1 MAEQGV
7 VMRSLIFCDQSFAAV
22 PVADCDLVQYQT
34 CLAAFGHVTVLTS
47 VSQVEQ
53 QLHQQ
58 TFDTLLVLT
67 ETLHSQIQGL
77 IQRTLTSKPM
87 VIVVNAKTWQQVALT
102 DLLDCGRIT
111 FIPDML
117 TVNRL
122 TSVISLAQARFN
134 AASKTLA
141 EFKKLDDEIR
151 SIKLLSQAKLIVMQQ
166 GFDEAKAH
174 HIIQQQAMQ
183 KGLSVAQMSAQII
196 AVVSKQNTS
205 LAVDTLAVNNDSAP
219 HFGAIIPKADILSS
233 QHKGC

>member
-1 MAEQGV
+1 
-7 VMRSLIFCDQSFAAV
+7 MRSLIFCDPSFSAV
-22 PVADCDLVQYQT
+22 PVVDCDVVQYQA
-34 CLAAFGHVTVLTS
+34 CLAAFGHVTVLSS

-53 QLHQQ
+53 RLHQQ

-67 ETLHSQIQGL
+67 NTLDNQIQGL
-77 IQRTLTSKPM
+77 IQRTLTNKPM
-87 VIVVNAKTWQQVALT
+87 VIIVNAKTWQQAALT

-111 FIPDML
+111 FIPEML

-141 EFKKLDDEIR
+141 EFNKLDNEIR

-174 HIIQQQAMQ
+174 QIIQQQAMQ
-183 KGLSVAQMSAQII
+183 KGLSLAKMSAQII
-196 AVVSKQNTS
+196 ALVSKPN
-205 LAVDTLAVNNDSAP
+205 SAEVT
-219 HFGAIIPKADILSS
+219 GS
-233 QHKGC
+233 

>member
-1 MAEQGV
+1 
-7 VMRSLIFCDQSFAAV
+7 MRSLIFCDPSFSAV
-22 PVADCDLVQYQT
+22 PVVDCDVVQYQA

-53 QLHQQ
+53 RLHQQ
-58 TFDTLLVLT
+58 TFETLLVLT
-67 ETLHSQIQGL
+67 DTLHGQIQGL

-87 VIVVNAKTWQQVALT
+87 VIVVNAKTWQQTALT

-111 FIPDML
+111 FIPEML

-122 TSVISLAQARFN
+122 TSVISLAQARFD

-151 SIKLLSQAKLIVMQQ
+151 SIKLLSQAKLIVMAQ

-174 HIIQQQAMQ
+174 QIIQQQAMQ
-183 KGLSVAQMSAQII
+183 KGLSLAQMSAQII
-196 AVVSKQNTS
+196 AVARPQKS
-205 LAVDTLAVNNDSAP
+205 LLAPVTLAVSNNGAP
-219 HFGAIIPKADILSS
+219 HVGAIIPKMDRLSS
-233 QHKGC
+233 QRKGC

>member
-1 MAEQGV
+1 
-7 VMRSLIFCDQSFAAV
+7 MRSLIFCDPSFSAV
-22 PVADCDLVQYQT
+22 PVVDCDVVQYQA

-47 VSQVEQ
+47 ASQVEQ
-53 QLHQQ
+53 RLHQQ

-67 ETLHSQIQGL
+67 NTLDNQIQGL

-87 VIVVNAKTWQQVALT
+87 VIVVNAKIWQQTALT
-102 DLLDCGRIT
+102 NLLDCGRIT
-111 FIPDML
+111 FIPEML

-174 HIIQQQAMQ
+174 QIIQQQAMQ
-183 KGLSVAQMSAQII
+183 KGLSLAQMSAQII
-196 AVVSKQNTS
+196 AVTS
-205 LAVDTLAVNNDSAP
+205 PQKSPLAAVTLAVSNDGAP
-219 HFGAIIPKADILSS
+219 HVGAVIPNLNTLSF
-233 QHKGC
+233 